1 MTVPPPQGFFP
12 APLEEK
18 TFSARSWG
26 LGTLLLPII
35 PPWPLSKK
43 SPGASP
49 SGMQGVFRRFFGQ
62 KTCDERLTFF
72 ALCRGEKP
80 FLSFRR
86 PQPRPRPLDT
96 LRAEDVPSVSTW
108 PTPPGLERFHP
119 HKGEPHAS
127 LLVRKPLPWHWQFLR
142 ALTTTRAPHGVF
154 SPSASPEGA
163 ALTGPPPGFLSWE
176 PSRRRESE
184 EFTFFPGLFAS

>member
-1 MTVPPPQGFFP
+1 MTVPPPQGFPPPPPKRRRFP
-12 APLEEK
+12 HDPGDGAP
-18 TFSARSWG
+18 FAQ
-26 LGTLLLPII
+26 LPYS
-35 PPWPLSKK
+35 L
-43 SPGASP
+43 ASFREPHRGPP

-62 KTCDERLTFF
+62 KTRDERLTFF
-72 ALCRGEKP
+72 ALCREEKP

-163 ALTGPPPGFLSWE
+163 ALTCPPPGFLSWE
-176 PSRRRESE
+176 PSRRGKSE
-184 EFTFFPGLFAS
+184 ELAFFPGLFSS